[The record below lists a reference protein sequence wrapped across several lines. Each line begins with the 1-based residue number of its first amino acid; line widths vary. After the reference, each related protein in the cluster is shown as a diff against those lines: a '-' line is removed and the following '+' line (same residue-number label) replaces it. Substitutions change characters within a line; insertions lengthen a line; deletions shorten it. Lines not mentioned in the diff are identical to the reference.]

1 MKNLFEYLKSSSFRD
16 YWNTKN
22 PNYQVP
28 DIDKFECVRECYNDY
43 IYTDGNYFYVLDS
56 NDNCIEMHYNLN
68 EIKTALKEKKT
79 IIM

>member
-1 MKNLFEYLKSSSFRD
+1 MKNLFEYLNSLSFRD

-28 DIDKFECVRECYNDY
+28 DSDKFEYVRQYYNDY

-56 NDNCIEMHYNLN
+56 NDTCIERHQKLD
-68 EIKTALKEKKT
+68 EIKTELTEKKT
-79 IIM
+79 IVM